1 MNKSEPIQYG
11 LSFLMKVMLGHILIT
26 SMTIVMAYAV
36 DSLGQDALDRKV
48 TIAVENK
55 TVKEV
60 LHLLEE
66 KAQVSF
72 TYRTKLIA
80 ADEVVSLQFTDTRL
94 RDVLTNIVHSD
105 IGFKVVHNQIVFH
118 KKKIA
123 DADTSDSSNFNVTVQ
138 PLTVTGTVTDETG
151 RGLPGV
157 NVLIKGTTNGT
168 TTDAEGKY
176 SLAAEATDILVFSF
190 IGYMKEEIAVNSQT
204 VIDIS
209 LNPDITSLSEVV
221 VVGYGTQSRQN
232 LTSSISTVKADD
244 INRGAISDVGQL
256 MQGKVPGLNITRSG
270 DPNRAAAIIL
280 RGASTLREGAQ
291 SPLFVIDGV
300 IGADISLIAPD
311 DIVSIEVLK
320 DAAATAIYG
329 NRAANGVIMVSTRR
343 PEKGKMQL
351 GYSGYVGF
359 DKVSNQYEMMTA
371 PQLRE
376 YLSKNGQSLSP
387 EDDLGADTNW
397 QDEVQRSTAVSQ
409 NHNITLGGGTDQ
421 TLYSASVNYF
431 DQEGVI
437 KGSGLQRVIARLFV
451 EQKAI
456 RDKLKIGLSV
466 SNSVN
471 DAKLVPYRNTVLAQ
485 MITYLPTVPVRT
497 DDGKFYENLTQSSY
511 YNPVSMMS
519 NAEERSKY
527 NTLLGALNAQLQLPF
542 GLTYDVRLSY
552 QNYQTNYG
560 AFYNSYFTE
569 NYNNVRNTPDPP
581 NNPSFITLTGR
592 NGLAVRNAYQNTTKI
607 LETFITWDREF
618 GQHAVTA
625 VLGYSWQE
633 NVNGDGFQTSSTN
646 FPVDNV
652 SYNNL
657 ALGRPYSLSS
667 FRSDFGRNDLYE
679 QSRLISDFARV
690 NYSFGNRYLLQVSV
704 RRDGSSVF
712 GENEQW
718 GYFPSVGAGWRIS
731 QENFMSNSTVFD
743 ELKLRASYGVTGN
756 SQGFNAYSSKLIYG
770 SVGDMYYQG
779 TTVNAIGVLQNSNP
793 DLRWEKTSTAN
804 LGIDYSLFSG
814 RVTGT
819 VEVYKKTT
827 TDLIYGY
834 EVDRNL
840 YPALNG
846 ILTANV
852 GEMANKGIEFSV
864 QVAAIKK
871 TDFAWNTTLNLASN
885 KNELVKLSNDA
896 FKRDSVLIFTPD
908 GGGQTGETIQMIAQ
922 GLPLGTFFTYQYAGK
937 DENGV
942 SQYLDADGNPTTT
955 PAIKKDYHTVGN
967 AQPKLLLGWSN
978 NLQYKNF
985 DLSFFFR
992 GVFGNKIM
1000 NVTRADLFRPSTAML
1015 NNIPVEAANE
1025 SVNDTNSYRYS
1036 SRFLESGNYLR
1047 LDNATLGYNFK
1058 NLGEDIKRLR
1068 LYVGAN
1074 NLFVITNYKG
1084 IDPEINQGGLA
1095 PGVDAR
1101 NFYPKTRT
1109 LLIGLS
1115 ASF

>member
-1 MNKSEPIQYG
+1 
-11 LSFLMKVMLGHILIT
+11 
-26 SMTIVMAYAV
+26 MTWE
-36 DSLGQDALDRKV
+36 
-48 TIAVENK
+48 IAGNFFRIFEEN
-55 TVKEV
+55 
-60 LHLLEE
+60 
-66 KAQVSF
+66 
-72 TYRTKLIA
+72 TKLY
-80 ADEVVSLQFTDTRL
+80 LMMKYYRL
-94 RDVLTNIVHSD
+94 IVLLYLAGLLN
-105 IGFKVVHNQIVFH
+105 
-118 KKKIA
+118 
-123 DADTSDSSNFNVTVQ
+123 SNARAQ
-138 PLTVTGTVTDETG
+138 SMTVTGKVTSDD
-151 RGLPGV
+151 GLMPGV
-157 NVLIKGTTNGT
+157 SVIIKGSTAGMATGP
-168 TTDAEGKY
+168 DGQY
-176 SLAAEATDILVFSF
+176 SIAARESDVLVFSF
-190 IGYMKEEIAVNSQT
+190 IGFKAQEIAIAGRT
-204 VIDIS
+204 VIDVH
-209 LNPDITSLSEVV
+209 LVEDLTQLGEVV
-221 VVGYGTQSRQN
+221 VVGYGTQSREN
-232 LTSSISTVKADD
+232 LTSSISSVKTEDL
-244 INRGAISDVGQL
+244 NRGAISDVGQL

-270 DPNRAAAIIL
+270 DPNRAAAIIM

-343 PEKGKMQL
+343 PEQGKIQL
-351 GYSGYVGF
+351 SYSGYLGI
-359 DKVSNQYEMMTA
+359 DKVSNQYEMMNA
-371 PQLRE
+371 GQLRK
-376 YLSKNGQSLSP
+376 YLADNEQSLSP
-387 EDDLGADTNW
+387 ENDLGADTNW
-397 QDEVQRSTAVSQ
+397 QDEVQRSNAISH

-431 DQEGVI
+431 DQEGII

-471 DAKLVPYRNTVLAQ
+471 DAALVPYRNTVLAQ

-497 DDGKFYENLTQSSY
+497 ADGKFYENLVQSSY

-519 NAEERSKY
+519 NAEESLKY
-527 NTLLGALNAQLQLPF
+527 NTLLAALNAQLQLPF
-542 GLTYDVRLSY
+542 GLKYDVRLSY
-552 QNYQTNYG
+552 QSFQTNFG
-560 AFYNSYFTE
+560 AYYNSYFTE
-569 NYNNVRNTPDPP
+569 NYNNVRSTPDPP

-592 NGLAVRNAYQNTTKI
+592 NGLAVRNAYQNTNKI
-607 LETFITWDREF
+607 LETFFTWDREF

-633 NVNGDGFQTSSTN
+633 NLNGDGFQTSSTN

-657 ALGRPYSLSS
+657 ALGRPYSLTS

-690 NYSFGNRYLLQVSV
+690 NYSYDNRYLLQLSV

-712 GENEQW
+712 GDNEQW
-718 GYFPSVGAGWRIS
+718 GYFPSVGAAWRIS
-731 QENFMSNSTVFD
+731 QEDFLSNTRVFD

-793 DLRWEKTSTAN
+793 DLRWEKTSTTN
-804 LGIDYSLFSG
+804 LGVDFSLFAG
-814 RVTGT
+814 RVSGS
-819 VEVYKKTT
+819 VEVYKKNT

-852 GEMANKGIEFSV
+852 GEMSNKGIEFSV
-864 QVAAIKK
+864 QVAAVTK
-871 TDFAWNTTLNLASN
+871 TDFAWNTSLNLASN
-885 KNELVKLSNDA
+885 KNELVRLSNDA

-908 GGGQTGETIQMIAQ
+908 GGGQTGETVQMIAQ

-937 DENGV
+937 NEDGV
-942 SQYLDADGNPTTT
+942 SQYLDADGNPTIT
-955 PAIKKDYHTVGN
+955 PAIKKDYHSVGN

-1015 NNIPVEAANE
+1015 NNIPVEAADE
-1025 SVNDTNSYRYS
+1025 SVNDANSYRYS
-1036 SRFLESGNYLR
+1036 SRFVESGNYLR

-1058 NLGEDIKRLR
+1058 KLGEDIKRLR

-1074 NLFVITNYKG
+1074 NLFVITNYSG

-1109 LLIGLS
+1109 FLIGLN